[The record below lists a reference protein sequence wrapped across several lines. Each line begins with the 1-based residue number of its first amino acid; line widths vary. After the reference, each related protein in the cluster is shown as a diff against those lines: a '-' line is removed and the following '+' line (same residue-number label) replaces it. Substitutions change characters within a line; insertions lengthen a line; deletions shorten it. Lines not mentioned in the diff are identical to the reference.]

1 MVSDIE
7 GWSVLVVMALA
18 ALLAVASAVRESG
31 WRRSARRR
39 AGRDA

>member
-18 ALLAVASAVRESG
+18 ALLAVASALRETG
-31 WRRSARRR
+31 RRSTRHRV
-39 AGRDA
+39 GRDV